1 MLLPCRHL
9 TLLQPH
15 RCHCRPVPDAMSD
28 TFNVL
33 LVGAGE
39 INFGMARSARAS
51 MSSVVLTTYPLVA
64 IQARS
69 KVPGTTYV
77 SLSSTF
83 DCYSEPQVRLTLS
96 PEHPTREAS
105 PPSPSPN
112 RDASPRVAMPTH

>member
-1 MLLPCRHL
+1 
-9 TLLQPH
+9 
-15 RCHCRPVPDAMSD
+15 MSD
-28 TFNVL
+28 IFNVL

-77 SLSSTF
+77 SLSFTF

-96 PEHPTREAS
+96 PQSIRLEKQVSH
-105 PPSPSPN
+105 SPSPN
-112 RDASPRVAMPTH
+112 RDASPRVAMPTC